1 MLHWTKQKNSNSGQF
16 PREAWEQ
23 YNKIKTLHHLIANS
37 KLSPRFLENKLA
49 SVWSMGSN
57 FGNLNWIGIW
67 ETEKQVWCGCRK
79 IEKIWSKHLLQTRA
93 QFSFYEDN
101 CQPRQFWFKPLI
113 IWKRCPFWSKT
124 KRIREV
130 KLTYGR
136 SWSEW
141 RSPFRAPI
149 AEVSHLTK
157 KASKFLA
164 TIITS
169 EQNRQTQQMPK
180 KKKKVP
186 KTTINLEASMS
197 LWPNRAASY
206 CWKQCW
212 FQWLWTSSSS
222 ESLPQ
227 ATPMISH
234 PRNRRRIPTPGSSE
248 TPPIPSE
255 SLPFACLEI
264 YHGSA
269 FKATKLFNKI
279 N

>member
-169 EQNRQTQQMPK
+169 EQNRTNTTNAK
-180 KKKKVP
+180 KEKKSAKNYNQPWGIHVSLTESRRFLLLKAVLIP
-186 KTTINLEASMS
+186 MTMNIFFLGEPSSGNTDDFAS
-197 LWPNRAASY
+197 
-206 CWKQCW
+206 
-212 FQWLWTSSSS
+212 
-222 ESLPQ
+222 E
-227 ATPMISH
+227 
-234 PRNRRRIPTPGSSE
+234 E
-248 TPPIPSE
+248 PSE
-255 SLPFACLEI
+255 NPNSRELRDAANSIWIIAICLSRDLPRLRI
-264 YHGSA
+264 QS
-269 FKATKLFNKI
+269 NQI
-279 N
+279 V